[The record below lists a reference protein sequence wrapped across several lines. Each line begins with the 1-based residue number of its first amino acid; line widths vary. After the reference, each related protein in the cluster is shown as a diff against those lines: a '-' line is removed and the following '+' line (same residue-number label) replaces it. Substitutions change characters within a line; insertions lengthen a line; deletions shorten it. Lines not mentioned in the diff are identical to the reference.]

1 MVVLFVIF
9 IVAGILV
16 LMGFPIG
23 VAIRLVWLVFLI
35 GMLYACNIVF

>member
-1 MVVLFVIF
+1 MVILFVVL

-23 VAIRLVWLVFLI
+23 FAIRLVWLVFLI
-35 GMLYACNIVF
+35 GLLYACNVVF